1 MTDFREFHWQKVAM
15 ATSKK
20 LVVPGVVVPGVVVP
34 GVVVPGMR
42 GSTWHGYTKGV
53 SVVLVAIATSN

>member
-1 MTDFREFHWQKVAM
+1 M